1 MITSS
6 QKLKTRHQLNDILT
20 VKVIEQVDKHSWIVS
35 LQGVLIQVYNS
46 TDQKIN
52 EGDLL
57 KMRLISLEPPKLS
70 WT

>member
-6 QKLKTRHQLNDILT
+6 QKIKTRYQLNDILT
-20 VKVIEQVDKHSWIVS
+20 VKVIEQVEARFWIVS
-35 LQGVLIQVYNS
+35 LEGVLIQVYNS
-46 TDQKIN
+46 TDQIIN

-57 KMRLISLEPPKLS
+57 KMRLISLDPPKLS

>member
-6 QKLKTRHQLNDILT
+6 QKLKTRHQINDILA
-20 VKVIEQVDKHSWIVS
+20 VKVIEQVDERAWIVS

-57 KMRLISLEPPKLS
+57 KMRLISLDPPQLS